1 MSWKHPVQRITNRVI
16 RHESVNSN
24 ITITVQ
30 SRLGFRLGYW
40 GATPS
45 TVKNKR
51 RKRRKK
57 TKEKGKEEKRKNC
70 FKYKV

>member
-51 RKRRKK
+51 RKRKKKQRKK
-57 TKEKGKEEKRKNC
+57 ERKRREKML
-70 FKYKV
+70 